1 MGLLD
6 IKIPTTQVETSGGS
20 FAVRGLSLEDFVSL
34 HSEHTDEFGGVF
46 DQFRS
51 WASSDSEELPPLEQF
66 CAKLLYQAP
75 ILAARVIAKAA
86 DEDSPAGVAMA
97 RQLPPLAQAEALQA
111 IGRLTFRSEE
121 DVKKMLAL
129 VIAQVK
135 ALTHALLNA
144 SQSLPMS
151 EAGSGLFDPA

>member
-6 IKIPTTQVETSGGS
+6 LKIPMTQVETPGGS
-20 FAVRGLSLEDFVSL
+20 FAVRGLSLEDFVNL
-34 HSEHTDEFGGVF
+34 HHEHTGEFGSVF
-46 DQFRS
+46 DQFRT
-51 WASSDSEELPPLEQF
+51 WASSEGDDLPPLEQF

-86 DEDSPAGVAMA
+86 NEDTPGGVAMA
-97 RQLPPLAQAEALQA
+97 RQLSPLTQAEALQA

-135 ALTHALLNA
+135 ALTQALLTS
-144 SQSLPMS
+144 SQFLPTH
-151 EAGSGLFDPA
+151 EAGSGLFDPE